1 MELIGKVLSNR
12 YEIIEEIGVGG
23 MAYVY
28 KAKCRLLNRN
38 VAVKVLKPEYAKDD
52 TFVKRFKTEAQSAA
66 SLTHPNIVSVY
77 DVGEENGINYI
88 VMELL
93 ESRSLKDYIEEKGA
107 LSTEETLKIS
117 MQIASALEAAHK
129 EHIIHRDIKPQ
140 NIVLNR
146 NMVAKVTDFGIA
158 KATTSATI
166 TNFGTTMGS
175 VHYFSPEQAK
185 GGYTDEKSDLY
196 SLGVV
201 MYEMAT
207 GRVPFNS
214 DSPVAVALKH
224 IQEVPIAPIVVND
237 KISEALNNII
247 LKAMA
252 KNTANRY
259 KNATE
264 MLVDIHEAINNSN
277 KYTKINSSVEA
288 GNTQVVPIITEEIIE
303 ENMVPNLRTRN
314 ARRMNLVTTKNLKNE
329 LKQENNETI
338 TEEETSKE
346 NKELGKKTDKNKK
359 KFIIIGVVILIFII
373 ISVITFFAYK
383 IIKKINEDNKPAI
396 TYTVPNLV
404 GRNFEEVV
412 QEYANQNIEIVQD
425 RSEYDASVAEGL
437 IISQTPEKATTT
449 ADRKIYV
456 VVSKG
461 QKMVTVPD
469 VTGKDIKV
477 VKYELQDTL
486 GFVVEVEEEISTK
499 VLANIVIS
507 QETPKDTQLPFGSTI
522 KIKVSKGDGK
532 ATIVMPSV
540 IGNTE
545 AVANKTLTDLKLAV
559 KVTYGNDKDKANGTV
574 IAQSYPQ
581 NQELKEGDLV
591 EITVNKLLLTKV
603 VSLDL
608 TELKG
613 TTEYTDNIEVKV
625 NASIDGSAENNV
637 FDKTFATTATKAEFT
652 LNGYTSASLK
662 IYIDGKE
669 VKTQTIK
676 FNE

>member
-23 MAYVY
+23 MAFVY

-38 VAVKVLKPEYAKDD
+38 VAIKVLKPEFAKDD

-93 ESRSLKDYIEEKGA
+93 ESRTLKEYIEKKGA

-158 KATTSATI
+158 KATTSSTI

-175 VHYFSPEQAK
+175 VHYFSPEHAK
-185 GGYTDEKSDLY
+185 GGYTDEKSDIY

-207 GRVPFNS
+207 GRVPFDS
-214 DSPVAVALKH
+214 DSAVAVALKH
-224 IQEVPIAPIVVND
+224 IQEVPVQPIDINSNV
-237 KISEALNNII
+237 SESLNRII

-252 KNTANRY
+252 KNTASRY
-259 KNATE
+259 KSATD
-264 MLVDIHEAINNSN
+264 MLLDIHEALNDNS
-277 KYTKINSSVEA
+277 KFIKASSSVEA
-288 GNTQVVPIITEEIIE
+288 GSTQVIPIITEEIIE
-303 ENMVPNLRTRN
+303 ENVVPNLRTRN
-314 ARRMNLVTTKNLKNE
+314 PARRMNLVTSKGLKHE
-329 LKQENNETI
+329 LNQENKDIVDEA
-338 TEEETSKE
+338 SA
-346 NKELGKKTDKNKK
+346 DKDPNKK
-359 KFIIIGVVILIFII
+359 MSKKKKKIIIISAIVAVIVLSILIFFT
-373 ISVITFFAYK
+373 VK
-383 IIKKINEDNKPAI
+383 IVRKINADNKPAV
-396 TYTVPNLV
+396 TFEVPNLI
-404 GRNFEEVV
+404 GRNFLEV
-412 QEYANQNIEIVQD
+412 QKEYVNQNIEVIQD
-425 RSEYDASVAEGL
+425 KVEYDLVLAEGM
-437 IISQTPEKATTT
+437 IISQTPEKATTAT
-449 ADRKIYV
+449 DRKIYV

-461 QKMVTVPD
+461 QKMVVVPD

-477 VKYELQDTL
+477 VKYELEDTL
-486 GFVVEVEEEISTK
+486 GFVIQIEEVVSTK

-507 QETPKDTQLPFGSTI
+507 QEPVKDTQLAFGSAF
-522 KIKVSKGDGK
+522 KVKVSKGDGK
-532 ATIVMPSV
+532 ASIIMPSV

-545 AVANKTLTDLKLAV
+545 AVATKTLSDLKLTPKV
-559 KVTYGNDKDKANGTV
+559 KYAEDNTKANGIVTS
-574 IAQSYPQ
+574 QNYPQ

-591 EITVNKLLLTKV
+591 EITVNKLLITKV
-603 VSLDL
+603 VSLNL

-613 TTEYTDNIEVKV
+613 TTEYKKDIDVKV
-625 NASIDGSAENNV
+625 IASIDGSAGNTV
-637 FDKTFATTATKAEFT
+637 FDKSFAVTATKAEFS

-676 FNE
+676 FVE

>member
-23 MAYVY
+23 MAFVY
-28 KAKCRLLNRN
+28 KARCRLLNRN
-38 VAVKVLKPEYAKDD
+38 VAVKVLKPEFAKDD

-88 VMELL
+88 IMELL
-93 ESRSLKDYIEEKGA
+93 ESRTLKDHIEKKGA

-140 NIVLNR
+140 NIVLNKS
-146 NMVAKVTDFGIA
+146 MVAKVTDFGIA
-158 KATTSATI
+158 KATTSSTI

-175 VHYFSPEQAK
+175 VHYFSPEHAK
-185 GGYTDEKSDLY
+185 GGYTDEKSDIY

-214 DSPVAVALKH
+214 DSAVSVALKH
-224 IQEVPIAPIVVND
+224 IQEVPIEPIVINSDV
-237 KISEALNNII
+237 SESLNRII

-259 KNATE
+259 KSATD
-264 MLVDIHEAINNSN
+264 MLLDIHEAMNDNS
-277 KYTKINSSVEA
+277 KFIRANSSIEA
-288 GNTQVVPIITEEIIE
+288 GATQVIPIITNEIIE
-303 ENMVPNLRTRN
+303 ENLVPNLRTRN
-314 ARRMNLVTTKNLKNE
+314 AARRMNLVTSKSFKVE
-329 LKQENNETI
+329 PKEENNDI
-338 TEEETSKE
+338 TNEDNVD
-346 NKELGKKTDKNKK
+346 NKPDKKMSSKK
-359 KFIIIGVVILIFII
+359 KKIIITSVIIGVIVLCILIFFTVKI
-373 ISVITFFAYK
+373 ANK
-383 IIKKINEDNKPAI
+383 IIEDNKPAV
-396 TYTVPNLV
+396 TFEVPNLV
-404 GRNFEEVV
+404 GRNFIEV
-412 QEYANQNIEIVQD
+412 QKEYENQNIEIIQD
-425 RSEYDASVAEGL
+425 KTEYDLVLAEGL
-437 IISQTPEKATTT
+437 IISQTPEKAAIAT
-449 ADRKIYV
+449 DRKIYV
-456 VVSKG
+456 VISKG

-477 VKYELQDTL
+477 VKYELEDTL
-486 GFVVEVEEEISTK
+486 GFVIQSEEVVSTK

-507 QETPKDTQLPFGSTI
+507 QEPLKDIQLPFGSII

-532 ATIVMPSV
+532 ASIIMPSV
-540 IGNTE
+540 MGNTE
-545 AVANKTLTDLKLAV
+545 GVANKTLTDLKLTV
-559 KVTYGNDKDKANGTV
+559 KVKYAEDTNKINGIVTG
-574 IAQSYPQ
+574 QNYPQ

-591 EITVNKLLLTKV
+591 EITVNRLLINKV
-603 VSLDL
+603 ISLNL

-613 TTEYTDNIEVKV
+613 TTEYTGNIDVKV
-625 NASIDGSAENNV
+625 IASIDGSAGNTV
-637 FDKTFATTATKAEFT
+637 FDKSFAPTATKADFT
-652 LNGYTSASLK
+652 LNGYSSASIK
-662 IYIDGKE
+662 IYLDGKE

-676 FNE
+676 FVE

>member
-23 MAYVY
+23 MAFVY
-28 KAKCRLLNRN
+28 KARCRLLNRN
-38 VAVKVLKPEYAKDD
+38 VAVKVLKPEFAKDD
-52 TFVKRFKTEAQSAA
+52 MFVKRFKTEAQSAA

-93 ESRSLKDYIEEKGA
+93 ESRTLKEYIEKKGA

-140 NIVLNR
+140 NIVLNK

-158 KATTSATI
+158 KATTSSTI

-175 VHYFSPEQAK
+175 VHYFSPEHAK
-185 GGYTDEKSDLY
+185 GGYTDEKSDIY

-214 DSPVAVALKH
+214 DSAVSVALKH
-224 IQEVPIAPIVVND
+224 IQEAPIEPIVINSDV
-237 KISEALNNII
+237 SESLNMII

-259 KNATE
+259 KSATD
-264 MLVDIHEAINNSN
+264 MLVDIHESMNDTN
-277 KYTKINSSVEA
+277 KFIRNSSSIEA
-288 GNTQVVPIITEEIIE
+288 GATQVIPIITNEIIE
-303 ENMVPNLRTRN
+303 ENIVPNLRTRN
-314 ARRMNLVTTKNLKNE
+314 AARRMNLVTSKSFKNE
-329 LKQENNETI
+329 PKEENI
-338 TEEETSKE
+338 DVATED
-346 NKELGKKTDKNKK
+346 GADKKPDKKMSSKK
-359 KFIIIGVVILIFII
+359 KKIII
-373 ISVITFFAYK
+373 ISVIIGVIVLSILIFFTVK
-383 IIKKINEDNKPAI
+383 IVNKIREDNKPAV
-396 TYTVPNLV
+396 TFEVPNLV
-404 GRNFEEVV
+404 GRNFVEV
-412 QEYANQNIEIVQD
+412 QKEYVNQNIEVIQD
-425 RSEYDASVAEGL
+425 KAEYDLVLAEGL
-437 IISQTPEKATTT
+437 IISQTPEKATIAT
-449 ADRKIYV
+449 DRKIYV

-477 VKYELQDTL
+477 VKYELEDTL
-486 GFVVEVEEEISTK
+486 GFVIQSEEVVSTK

-507 QETPKDTQLPFGSTI
+507 QEPLKDTQLAFGSII

-532 ATIVMPSV
+532 ASIIMPSV
-540 IGNTE
+540 MGNTE
-545 AVANKTLTDLKLAV
+545 VAANKTLTDLKLTV
-559 KVTYGNDKDKANGTV
+559 KVKYAEDTNKINGIVTG
-574 IAQSYPQ
+574 QNYPQ

-591 EITVNKLLLTKV
+591 EITVNRLLINKV

-613 TTEYTDNIEVKV
+613 TTEYTGNIDVKV
-625 NASIDGSAENNV
+625 IASIDGSAGNTV
-637 FDKTFATTATKAEFT
+637 FDKSFAPTATKADFS

-662 IYIDGKE
+662 IYLDGKE
-669 VKTQTIK
+669 VKAQTIK
-676 FNE
+676 FVE

>member
-23 MAYVY
+23 MAHVY

-38 VAVKVLKPEYAKDD
+38 VAIKVLKPEYAKDD

-66 SLTHPNIVSVY
+66 SLTHQNIVSVF

-93 ESRSLKDYIEEKGA
+93 ESRSLKDYISEKGA

-158 KATTSATI
+158 KATTSSTI

-175 VHYFSPEQAK
+175 VHYFSPEHAK
-185 GGYTDEKSDLY
+185 GGYTDEKSDIY

-214 DSPVAVALKH
+214 DSPVSVALKH
-224 IQEVPIAPIVVND
+224 IQEIPIEPIVVND
-237 KISEALNNII
+237 KISEALNAII

-259 KNATE
+259 KSATE
-264 MLVDIHEAINNSN
+264 MLQDIHEALDNTN
-277 KYTKINSSVEA
+277 KYNKTNSSVEA
-288 GNTQVVPIITEEIIE
+288 GNTQVIPIITDEIIE
-303 ENMVPNLRTRN
+303 ENVVPNLRTRN
-314 ARRMNLVTTKNLKNE
+314 ARRMNLVTSKSARNE
-329 LKQENNETI
+329 LKQENKEI
-338 TEEETSKE
+338 ISDEEVDKEDKTS
-346 NKELGKKTDKNKK
+346 NKKISKKTL
-359 KFIIIGVVILIFII
+359 IIIAAVVAVIVL
-373 ISVITFFAYK
+373 SVIIFFTVK
-383 IIKKINEDNKPAI
+383 IIRRINANNTPAI
-396 TYTVPNLV
+396 TYEVPNLV

-412 QEYANQNIEIVQD
+412 KEYANQNIEVIQD
-425 RSEYDASVAEGL
+425 KAEYDLTLAEGL
-437 IISQTPEKATTT
+437 IISQTPEKATSAT
-449 ADRKIYV
+449 DRKIYV

-477 VKYELQDTL
+477 VKYELEDTL
-486 GFVVEVEEEISTK
+486 GFVIEAEEVVSTK
-499 VLANIVIS
+499 VLQNIVIS
-507 QETPKDTQLPFGSTI
+507 QEPLKDTQLPFGSTI

-532 ATIVMPSV
+532 ASVIMPSV
-540 IGNTE
+540 LGNTE
-545 AVANKTLTDLKLAV
+545 AVANKTLTDLKLNV
-559 KVTYGNDKDKANGTV
+559 KVVSGENQAKPNGTV
-574 IAQSYPQ
+574 IAQNYPQ

-591 EITVNKLLLTKV
+591 EITVNHLLVSKV

-608 TELKG
+608 NELKG
-613 TTEYTDNIEVKV
+613 TTEYTDDIEVKV
-625 NASIDGSAENNV
+625 TASIDGSAANTV
-637 FDKTFATTATKAEFT
+637 FDKTFAITATKAEFT
-652 LNGYTSASLK
+652 LKAYKTASLV
-662 IYIDGKE
+662 IYVNGKE

-676 FNE
+676 FAE

>member
-28 KAKCRLLNRN
+28 KAKCKLLNRN
-38 VAVKVLKPEYAKDD
+38 VAVKVLKQEYAKDD

-93 ESRSLKDYIEEKGA
+93 ESKSLKDYIEEKGA

-117 MQIASALEAAHK
+117 MQIASALEAAHR

-140 NIVLNR
+140 NIVLNK
-146 NMVAKVTDFGIA
+146 NMIAKVTDFGIA
-158 KATTSATI
+158 KATTSSTI

-185 GGYTDEKSDLY
+185 GGYTDEKSDIY

-214 DSPVAVALKH
+214 DSPISVALKH
-224 IQEVPIAPIVVND
+224 IQETPISPIVIND

-247 LKAMA
+247 LKSMA

-259 KNATE
+259 KSATE
-264 MLVDIHEAINNSN
+264 MLQDIHETISDSSKYN
-277 KYTKINSSVEA
+277 KVNSSVEA
-288 GNTQVVPIITEEIIE
+288 GNTQVIPIITDEIIE
-303 ENMVPNLRTRN
+303 ENSVPNIRIRN
-314 ARRMNLVTTKNLKNE
+314 ARRMNVVTSKNKKNE
-329 LKQENNETI
+329 LKELDNGTI
-338 TEEETSKE
+338 IEEVEDKAEKSSV
-346 NKELGKKTDKNKK
+346 KNKSK
-359 KFIIIGVVILIFII
+359 KKIVIILTAIMILVI
-373 ISVITFFAYK
+373 ISAITFFTIK
-383 IIKKINEDNKPAI
+383 IIKKINEDNKPVV
-396 TYTVPNLV
+396 TYEVPNLV
-404 GRNFEEVV
+404 GRNFEEVAK
-412 QEYANQNIEIVQD
+412 EYANQNIEVLQEK
-425 RSEYDASVAEGL
+425 SQYDLSVAEGL
-437 IISQTPEKATTT
+437 IISQTPTKTTIT

-456 VVSKG
+456 IVSKG

-477 VKYELQDTL
+477 VKYELEDTL
-486 GFVVEVEEEISTK
+486 GFTIELEEEISDK

-507 QETPKDTQLPFGSTI
+507 QETPKDTQLPYGSTI

-532 ATIVMPSV
+532 VTIIMPTV
-540 IGNTE
+540 IGNTKE
-545 AVANKTLTDLKLAV
+545 VANKTLTDLKLTV
-559 KVTYGNDKDKANGTV
+559 KVLDGNDATKTNGIV

-581 NQELKEGDLV
+581 NHELKEGDLV
-591 EITVNKLLLTKV
+591 EITVNRLLISKV
-603 VSLDL
+603 VSLNL

-613 TTEYTDNIEVKV
+613 TTEYTEDIDVKV
-625 NASIDGSAENNV
+625 TASIDGSAENNV
-637 FDKTFATTATKAEFT
+637 FDKTFEITATKAEFT
-652 LNGYTSASLK
+652 LNGYNTANLK
-662 IYIDGKE
+662 IYLNGKE

>member
-28 KAKCRLLNRN
+28 KARCRLLNRN

-158 KATTSATI
+158 KATTSTTI

-175 VHYFSPEQAK
+175 VHYFSPEHAK
-185 GGYTDEKSDLY
+185 GGYTDEKSDIY

-214 DSPVAVALKH
+214 DSPVSVALKH
-224 IQEVPIAPIVVND
+224 IQEMPIEPIVVND
-237 KISEALNNII
+237 KISEELNGII

-252 KNTANRY
+252 KNTASRY
-259 KNATE
+259 KSATE
-264 MLVDIHEAINNSN
+264 MLEDIHNALNNSS
-277 KYTKINSSVEA
+277 KYAKINSSVEA
-288 GNTQVVPIITEEIIE
+288 GNTQIIPVITDEIIE
-303 ENMVPNLRTRN
+303 ENIVPNLRTRN
-314 ARRMNLVTTKNLKNE
+314 ARRMNLVTSKSTKNE
-329 LKQENNETI
+329 LKQENKEIVKDDEVNE
-338 TEEETSKE
+338 EVEKSDK
-346 NKELGKKTDKNKK
+346 KLSKKT
-359 KFIIIGVVILIFII
+359 IIIIAAVVGVILLSII
-373 ISVITFFAYK
+373 IFFTVK
-383 IIKKINEDNKPAI
+383 IINKINADNKPAI
-396 TYTVPNLV
+396 SYEVPNLV
-404 GRNFEEVV
+404 GRSFEEVV
-412 QEYANQNIEIVQD
+412 KEYATQNIEIIQD
-425 RSEYDASVAEGL
+425 KAEYDATLAVGL
-437 IISQTPEKATTT
+437 IISQTPEKATSTT
-449 ADRKIYV
+449 NRKIYV

-477 VKYELQDTL
+477 VKYELEDTL
-486 GFVVEVEEEISTK
+486 GFVIAAEEEVSTK
-499 VLANIVIS
+499 ILQNIVIS
-507 QETPKDTQLPFGSTI
+507 QDPVKDTQLPFGSTI

-532 ATIVMPSV
+532 ARIVMPSV
-540 IGNTE
+540 LGSTE
-545 AVANKTLTDLKLAV
+545 AAANKTLTDLKLTV
-559 KVTYGNDKDKANGTV
+559 KVETGKDESKANGTV

-591 EITVNKLLLTKV
+591 TITVNRLSVSKV
-603 VSLDL
+603 VSLNL

-625 NASIDGSAENNV
+625 TASIDGSAANTV
-637 FDKTFATTATKAEFT
+637 FDKSFAPTATKAEFT

-669 VKTQTIK
+669 VKSQTIK
-676 FNE
+676 FTE